1 MNASAD
7 KTTFNDVLAKEIS
20 HGVTRTL
27 SDVFG
32 VKPVTGLYSVESA
45 DEVKMSSLFDIA
57 GFVELNNQE
66 KHGGHLVVSF
76 PQATIFSILGKFYR
90 KQFTAFEKPVQDGVG
105 ELTNMIFGLMKAN
118 LGKEGFAFKMALPK
132 VVLGNETPDQLKA
145 AGRNQTLVM
154 TIPYETDA
162 GPFSVT
168 LILYPMASSALT
180 SGKVDRAS

>member
-1 MNASAD
+1 MTNASAE
-7 KTTFNDVLAKEIS
+7 KPTFNDVLAKEIS
-20 HGVTRTL
+20 LGVTRTL

-32 VKPVTGLYSVESA
+32 VKPVTGTYSVAQAGEI
-45 DEVKMSSLFDIA
+45 KMSNVFDIA

-76 PQATIFSILGKFYR
+76 PEATIFEILGKFYR

-132 VVLGNETPDQLKA
+132 VVLGNETPDQLKSS
-145 AGRNQTLVM
+145 RTQTLVL
-154 TIPYETDA
+154 TIPYETEA

-168 LILYPMASSALT
+168 LILYPMAS
-180 SGKVDRAS
+180 GNVVDRAS

>member
-1 MNASAD
+1 MTNASAE
-7 KTTFNDVLAKEIS
+7 KSTFNDVLAKEIS
-20 HGVTRTL
+20 LGVTRTL

-32 VKPVTGLYSVESA
+32 VKPVTGSYSVEQA
-45 DEVKMSSLFDIA
+45 GEIKMSNIFDIA

-76 PQATIFSILGKFYR
+76 PQATIFAILGKFYR
-90 KQFTAFEKPVQDGVG
+90 KQFTDFEKSIQDGVG

-132 VVLGNETPDQLKA
+132 VVLGNETPEQLKGA
-145 AGRNQTLVM
+145 TRTQTLVL
-154 TIPYETDA
+154 TIPYETEA

-168 LILYPMASSALT
+168 LILYPMAS
-180 SGKVDRAS
+180 GNVVDRAS